1 MTTTVAPVS
10 GLEATWLARK
20 CNGLACG
27 FGCLFCL
34 FRNGSFHLGHHLVK
48 FDFLGRIE
56 PVFLGDV
63 MDHLGAHGV
72 VVHRPARGGVQFH
85 PTRDINSF
93 LRRKVVAVENLVH
106 AFASSRKPASPSLEH
121 HCVARWV

>member
-1 MTTTVAPVS
+1 MALNPHGLPESVTAWHVALGAFFDFFVTV
-10 GLEATWLARK
+10 L
-20 CNGLACG
+20 
-27 FGCLFCL
+27 
-34 FRNGSFHLGHHLVK
+34 FHLGHHLVK
-48 FDFLGRIE
+48 FDSLGRIE
-56 PVFLGDV
+56 PVFLGDM

-72 VVHRPARGGVQFH
+72 FMHRPTRGGIQFH
-85 PTRDINSF
+85 PTRDVNGF